1 MKSFSQF
8 VVEEATKEVV
18 FTFGRFNPP
27 TIGHEKLL
35 DKVAS
40 VAKGKAYRIYA
51 SHSTDPKKNPLPY
64 PEKIKWMRKM
74 FPRHARSIIE
84 DDANNVFEICSKL
97 YKQGF
102 TKVTMV
108 AGGERVPEFDALL
121 NKYNGQKLQN
131 GFFNFKGGVEV
142 VSAGERDP
150 DAEGVTG
157 MSASKM
163 RAAASAN
170 DLELFS
176 KGLPSS
182 FKDVEDLFNAVRSGM
197 GLKESRNF
205 RKHIQLESVGARR
218 EAYVN
223 GDIFKVGDQV
233 VVKETE
239 EIGKISHCGS
249 NYLIVEFA
257 DGTKHRK
264 WLNAVELLKEDD
276 DGEVPF
282 GAISPDV
289 WMNFCP
295 STQSLGI
302 PRCEMP
308 QIRNE
313 DREGLMKFLASK
325 GVSSSMEEINPAM
338 LKPTQAEYNPSKV
351 DAAKSH
357 EGDDRPLIVS
367 ADGHILDGHHQW
379 MAQTAK
385 KMESVKILRVKSPI
399 RELVSMALS
408 FPKSFRDFG
417 AAEYPQ
423 ESTTLTV
430 SQLRK
435 LRANSNK

>member
-1 MKSFSQF
+1 MKSFSQY
-8 VVEEATKEVV
+8 VTEVAAKEVV

-40 VAKGKAYRIYA
+40 IAKGRVYRIYA
-51 SHSTDPKKNPLPY
+51 SHSSDPKKNPLPY

-108 AGGERVPEFDALL
+108 AGGERVPEFNALL
-121 NKYNGQKLQN
+121 NKYNGQKLKN
-131 GFFNFKGGVEV
+131 GFFNFKDGVTV
-142 VSAGERDP
+142 LSAGERDP

-176 KGLPSS
+176 KGLPSA
-182 FKDVEDLFNAVRSGM
+182 FKDIEGLFNAVRSGM

-205 RKHIQLESVGARR
+205 RKHIQLESVGHRR
-218 EAYVN
+218 ESYVN
-223 GDIFKVGDQV
+223 GDLFEVGNLV
-233 VVKETE
+233 VIKETDE
-239 EIGKISHCGS
+239 VGKISHCGS
-249 NYLIVEFA
+249 NYLIVELS
-257 DGTKHRK
+257 DGSKHRK
-264 WLNAVELLKEDD
+264 WLNAVELLKEE
-276 DGEVPF
+276 EVPF
-282 GAISPDV
+282 GAVSPDV

-302 PRCEMP
+302 PRCDMP

-313 DREGLMKFLASK
+313 DREGLIKFLASK
-325 GVSSSMEEINPAM
+325 GIQSSVEEVNPGM

-351 DAAKSH
+351 AKASNH
-357 EGDDRPLIVS
+357 EGAERPLIIS
-367 ADGHILDGHHQW
+367 GDGHILDGHHQW
-379 MAQTAK
+379 MAQKNTG
-385 KMESVKILRVKSPI
+385 KMESVKVLRFKTPI
-399 RELVSMALS
+399 RELVSLALT

-417 AAEYPQ
+417 AAEELPQ
-423 ESTTLTV
+423 RNESNPTLTV

-435 LRANSNK
+435 LQNK

>member
-1 MKSFSQF
+1 MKSFSQY
-8 VVEEATKEVV
+8 VVEETSKEVV

-40 VAKGKAYRIYA
+40 VAKGRVYRIYA

-74 FPRHARSIIE
+74 FPRHARSIVE

-121 NKYNGQKLQN
+121 NKYNGQKLQK
-131 GFFNFKGGVEV
+131 GFFNFKDGVTV

-182 FKDVEDLFNAVRSGM
+182 FKGVENLFNAVRSGM

-205 RKHIQLESVGARR
+205 RKHIQLESVGQRR

-223 GDIFKVGDQV
+223 GDLFKIGDQV
-233 VVKETE
+233 VVKESE
-239 EIGKISHCGS
+239 EVGKITHCGS

-264 WLNAVELLKEDD
+264 WLNAVELLKED
-276 DGEVPF
+276 EVPF
-282 GAISPDV
+282 GAVSPDV

-313 DREGLMKFLASK
+313 DRDGLIKFLASK
-325 GVSSSMEEINPAM
+325 GVASSNETVNPGM
-338 LKPTQAEYNPSKV
+338 LKPTQAEYNPAKV
-351 DAAKSH
+351 DAATSH

-385 KMESVKILRVKSPI
+385 KTESVKVLRFKAPI

-417 AAEYPQ
+417 AAEELPQ
-423 ESTTLTV
+423 QEESTTFLTV

-435 LRANSNK
+435 LRNK